1 MPSSGSVPA
10 IDVGTVEAL
19 FEAPVVTR
27 PQWAPGGRC
36 LVYSVARSCVAS
48 NRAWSEFWILNTD
61 HLQTE
66 RLVSNVPGTDPA
78 FCWSP
83 DGSQLAYLEAG
94 DDEDRIVVLGLD
106 GSRYERVLV
115 DVPHGRIVKH
125 PFFRTFTWSPID
137 DRLLYA
143 AHDITSQNLFD
154 PVVNPR
160 NDGDTLGEVE
170 RIRLWVYDLKVGG
183 RTRAITSDQYH
194 SGAAVWL
201 SDGHTVVFVSNRSGR
216 EEGVIANLTQPFE
229 IWSANADRLREH
241 CLVQRSGATLV
252 PTPSADGRNI
262 GFLEASS
269 RGPHADNMV
278 LATVD
283 CIGADRRV
291 LTLGDDQGI
300 DIESGLAASPDDSWV
315 FVALDGMRNVL
326 TRIREGAAP
335 QSLDQRLPY
344 STMPDVDTQAG
355 EIVCVSQSATDP
367 PEIELM
373 GIEGRRRW
381 RSSHAGINTF
391 SRPRVWK
398 LSRDDGT
405 TIESMALEPQGS
417 LSGVILWPHGGPH
430 SRSAEEYR
438 PDWEAAIRHGF
449 AVVAPNFRGS
459 HGYGREFL
467 LANRCD
473 LMGADYRD
481 CLAALNDWTVI
492 TSSEEVPAFVAGSSY
507 GGYFVAW
514 AVGHTHRFVA
524 AVAINAVANIESFYA
539 QTDIP
544 SWVEWEFGGTPFT
557 QRWLIRDRSPIQH
570 LAGATTPTLVVHS
583 AEDRRVPIS
592 QGLELH
598 AALRAAGVVTGF
610 VRYPREYHRIAEPA
624 HRADLAVRM
633 LNWFVSNDS

>member
-1 MPSSGSVPA
+1 M
-10 IDVGTVEAL
+10 
-19 FEAPVVTR
+19 VTR
-27 PQWAPGGRC
+27 PQWSPCGRR

-48 NRAWSEFWILNTD
+48 NNTWSEFWILDAD

-66 RLVSNVPGTDPA
+66 RLVANVPGADPG

-83 DGSQLAYLEAG
+83 DGSRLAYLEVG
-94 DDEDRIVVLGLD
+94 DDADRIVVLGLD
-106 GSRYERVLV
+106 GSRHETALI
-115 DVPHGRIVKH
+115 DAPHGRIAKH
-125 PFFRTFTWSPID
+125 PFFRTFAWSPID
-137 DRLLYA
+137 NRLLYA
-143 AHDITSQNLFD
+143 AHDITSQNPSD

-170 RIRLWVYDLKVGG
+170 RIRLWVHDLKAGG
-183 RTRAITSDQYH
+183 RTRAITSDQFH

-201 SDGHTVVFVSNRSGR
+201 SDGQTVVFVSNRSGR

-229 IWSANADRLREH
+229 IWSVDVARLGEH
-241 CLVQRSGATLV
+241 RLVHGSGATLV
-252 PTPSADGRNI
+252 PTLSGDGRNI

-269 RGPHADNMV
+269 RGPHADNMI

-291 LTLGDDQGI
+291 LTPGSDQGV
-300 DIESGLAASPDDSWV
+300 DIESGLVASPDGSWV
-315 FVALDGMRNVL
+315 FVALDGVQNVL
-326 TRIREGAAP
+326 TRVREGSAP
-335 QSLDQRLPY
+335 QLLEQRLPY
-344 STMPDVDTQAG
+344 STLPDVDMQVG

-367 PEIELM
+367 PEIELLD
-373 GIEGRRRW
+373 IDGRRRW
-381 RSSHAGINTF
+381 RSSHAGVNTC
-391 SRPRVWK
+391 SRSRVWK
-398 LSRDDGT
+398 LRRDDGT

-438 PDWEAAIRHGF
+438 ADWEAVVRHGF

-459 HGYGREFL
+459 HGYGRKFL

-473 LMGADYRD
+473 LMGADYQD
-481 CLAALNDWTVI
+481 CLAALNDWFVI
-492 TSSEEVPAFVAGSSY
+492 TSSEKVPAFVAGSSY
-507 GGYFVAW
+507 GGYFAAW
-514 AVGHTHRFVA
+514 AVGHTQRFVA
-524 AVAINAVANIESFYA
+524 AVAINAVTNIESFYA

-557 QRWLIRDRSPIQH
+557 QRELVRDRSPIQH

-583 AEDRRVPIS
+583 ADDRRVPIG
-592 QGLELH
+592 QGLELY
-598 AALRAAGVVTGF
+598 AALRAAGVATAF
-610 VRYPREYHRIAEPA
+610 VRYPREYHRIVEPA
-624 HRADLAVRM
+624 HRADLAVRI